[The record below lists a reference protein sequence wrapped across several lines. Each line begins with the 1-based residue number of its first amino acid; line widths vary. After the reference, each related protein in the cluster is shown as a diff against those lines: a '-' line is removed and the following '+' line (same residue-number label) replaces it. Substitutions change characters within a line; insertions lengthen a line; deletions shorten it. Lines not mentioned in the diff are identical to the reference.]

1 MGAAIFDRILLLLLS
16 ALAAF
21 IAVVPMAELG
31 WFGSSFE
38 GSSGYLAMFVA
49 FPILT
54 AILAVLA
61 VRYAPRPL
69 PKALRIAGASIIGLI
84 YIVFFVL

>member
-1 MGAAIFDRILLLLLS
+1 MT
-16 ALAAF
+16 
-21 IAVVPMAELG
+21 ELG

-54 AILAVLA
+54 AILAVLT
-61 VRYAPRPL
+61 VRYAPRTL
-69 PKALRIAGASIIGLI
+69 PKALRIAGASIIGLV

>member
-1 MGAAIFDRILLLLLS
+1 MLAAVFDRLLLLL
-16 ALAAF
+16 LAAF
-21 IAVVPMAELG
+21 VAFVALIPMVELG

-54 AILAVLA
+54 AIFAVIA
-61 VRYAPRPL
+61 VRLAPRPL
-69 PKALRIAGASIIGLI
+69 PKTLRIIGAALIGLI
-84 YIVFFVL
+84 YIVLFIL

>member
-16 ALAAF
+16 AFAAF
-21 IAVVPMAELG
+21 ITLVPMAELG

-69 PKALRIAGASIIGLI
+69 PKALRIAGASIIGLV

>member
-21 IAVVPMAELG
+21 IALVPMAELG

-38 GSSGYLAMFVA
+38 GS
-49 FPILT
+49 
-54 AILAVLA
+54 
-61 VRYAPRPL
+61 
-69 PKALRIAGASIIGLI
+69 IIWPCSWL
-84 YIVFFVL
+84 FRS

>member
-21 IAVVPMAELG
+21 ITLVPMAELG

-69 PKALRIAGASIIGLI
+69 PKALRIAGASIIGLV